1 MRANLLDMPQQTWV
15 ESDHHVLLIII
26 ASISVLALVGIF
38 IYRRKKG
45 K

>member
-1 MRANLLDMPQQTWV
+1 MLFNLLDVPKETWL
-15 ESDHHVLLIII
+15 ESDHHLLLIII
-26 ASISVLALVGIF
+26 ATVSIVTLVGIF